1 MKDIIIGVI
10 IGLVPLVVIVV
21 VGGDSCGTY
30 LKIYTSIA
38 MVIPT
43 LLDILNE

>member
-1 MKDIIIGVI
+1 MKDIIVGVI
-10 IGLVPLVVIVV
+10 AGLIPLVVIVV

-38 MVIPT
+38 TVILT